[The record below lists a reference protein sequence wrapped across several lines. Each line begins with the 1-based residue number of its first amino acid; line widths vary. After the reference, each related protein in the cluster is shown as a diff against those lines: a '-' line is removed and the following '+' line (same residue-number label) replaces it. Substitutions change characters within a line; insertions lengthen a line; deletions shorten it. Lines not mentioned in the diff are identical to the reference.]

1 MFVLYNLIVI
11 DDHKMLMEMI
21 SETLNTRG
29 FNVVASSGDAKDSI
43 SLCEKFKPDLILMDI
58 CTENNSSG
66 LAYSKIIKENFP
78 SVKIVLMTG
87 VPDLTF
93 IDKAKD
99 NNVDSFIYKNI
110 SSDSLISTIQ
120 NTLDGYS
127 LYPNANNPKANIPD
141 ILKNLTDTELNVL
154 TEYCKTLDRDEVV
167 KRLGISVR
175 TLKSHISSIYKK
187 TGYDNL
193 AKLAIYCVGNGL
205 IVPNLEAP
213 KE

>member
-1 MFVLYNLIVI
+1 MYNIIVI
-11 DDHKMLMEMI
+11 DDHKMLREMI

-78 SVKIVLMTG
+78 SVKIILMTG

-93 IDKAKD
+93 IDKAKN

-120 NTLDGYS
+120 NTIDGYS

-141 ILKNLTDTELNVL
+141 VLKDLTDTELNVL

-175 TLKSHISSIYKK
+175 TLKSHISSIYEK
-187 TGYDNL
+187 TGYNNL

-205 IVPNLEAP
+205 IVPNLETP

>member
-1 MFVLYNLIVI
+1 MYNIIVI
-11 DDHKMLMEMI
+11 DDHKMLREMI
-21 SETLNTRG
+21 AETLSTRG
-29 FNVVASSGDAKDSI
+29 FNVVATSGDAKNSV

-78 SVKIVLMTG
+78 SVKIILMTG

-93 IDKAKD
+93 IDKAKV

-110 SSDSLISTIQ
+110 SSNSLITTIQ
-120 NTLDGYS
+120 NTIDGYS
-127 LYPNANNPKANIPD
+127 LYPNSNSPKSNISD
-141 ILKNLTDTELNVL
+141 VLKNLTDTELSVL
-154 TEYCKTLDRDEVV
+154 TEYCKTLDRNEVV

-175 TLKSHISSIYKK
+175 TLKSHISSIYGK

>member
-1 MFVLYNLIVI
+1 MYNIIVI
-11 DDHKMLMEMI
+11 DDHKMLREMI

-29 FNVVASSGDAKDSI
+29 FNVIASSGDAKDSI

-78 SVKIVLMTG
+78 SVKIILMTG

-93 IDKAKD
+93 IDKAKA

-110 SSDSLISTIQ
+110 SSNSLITTIQ
-120 NTLDGYS
+120 NTIDGYS
-127 LYPNANNPKANIPD
+127 LYPTSNSPKSNIPD
-141 ILKNLTDTELNVL
+141 VLKDLTDIELSIL

-167 KRLGISVR
+167 KKLGISVR
-175 TLKSHISSIYKK
+175 TLKSHISSIYEK
-187 TGYDNL
+187 TGYNNL

-205 IVPNLEAP
+205 IVPNLETP

>member
-1 MFVLYNLIVI
+1 MYNIIVI
-11 DDHKMLMEMI
+11 DDHKMLREMI
-21 SETLNTRG
+21 SETLNTKG
-29 FNVVASSGDAKDSI
+29 FNVVASSGDAKDAI

-78 SVKIVLMTG
+78 SVKIILMTG

-120 NTLDGYS
+120 NTIDGYS

-141 ILKNLTDTELNVL
+141 VLKNLTDTELNVL

-167 KRLGISVR
+167 KKLGISVR
-175 TLKSHISSIYKK
+175 TLKSHISSIYEK
-187 TGYDNL
+187 TGYNNL

-205 IVPNLEAP
+205 IVPNLETP

>member
-1 MFVLYNLIVI
+1 MYNIIVI
-11 DDHKMLMEMI
+11 DDHKMLREMI

-29 FNVVASSGDAKDSI
+29 FNVIASSGDAKDSV

-78 SVKIVLMTG
+78 SVKIILMTG

-93 IDKAKD
+93 IDKAKA
-99 NNVDSFIYKNI
+99 NNVDSFIYKNK
-110 SSDSLISTIQ
+110 S
-120 NTLDGYS
+120 
-127 LYPNANNPKANIPD
+127 NIPD
-141 ILKNLTDTELNVL
+141 VLRDLTDTELGVL

-167 KRLGISVR
+167 KKLGISVR
-175 TLKSHISSIYKK
+175 TLKSHISSIYEK
-187 TGYDNL
+187 TGYNNL

-205 IVPNLEAP
+205 IVPNLETP
-213 KE
+213 NE

>member
-1 MFVLYNLIVI
+1 
-11 DDHKMLMEMI
+11 
-21 SETLNTRG
+21 
-29 FNVVASSGDAKDSI
+29 
-43 SLCEKFKPDLILMDI
+43 MDI

-78 SVKIVLMTG
+78 SVKIILMTG

-93 IDKAKD
+93 IDKAKA

-110 SSDSLISTIQ
+110 SSDSLITTIQ
-120 NTLDGYS
+120 NTIDGYS
-127 LYPNANNPKANIPD
+127 LYPSSNSPKSNIPD
-141 ILKNLTDTELNVL
+141 VLKDLTDTELGVL

-167 KRLGISVR
+167 KKLGISVR
-175 TLKSHISSIYKK
+175 TLKSHISSIYEK
-187 TGYDNL
+187 TGYNNL

-205 IVPNLEAP
+205 IVPTLETP

>member
-1 MFVLYNLIVI
+1 MYNIIVI
-11 DDHKMLMEMI
+11 DDHKMLREMI

-29 FNVVASSGDAKDSI
+29 FNVVASSGDAKDSV

-120 NTLDGYS
+120 NTIDGYS

-141 ILKNLTDTELNVL
+141 VLKNLTDTELNVL
-154 TEYCKTLDRDEVV
+154 TEYCKTLDRDDVV
-167 KRLGISVR
+167 KKLGISVR
-175 TLKSHISSIYKK
+175 TLKSHIASIYEK
-187 TGYDNL
+187 TGYNNL

>member
-1 MFVLYNLIVI
+1 MYNIIVI
-11 DDHKMLMEMI
+11 DDHKMLREMI
-21 SETLNTRG
+21 AETLSTRG
-29 FNVVASSGDAKDSI
+29 FYVVATSGDAKNSV

-78 SVKIVLMTG
+78 SVKIILMTG

-93 IDKAKD
+93 IDKAKA

-120 NTLDGYS
+120 NTIDGYS

-141 ILKNLTDTELNVL
+141 VLKNLTDTELNVL
-154 TEYCKTLDRDEVV
+154 TEYCKTLDRDEVI
-167 KRLGISVR
+167 KKLGISVR
-175 TLKSHISSIYKK
+175 TLKSHISSIYEK
-187 TGYDNL
+187 TGYNNL

-205 IVPNLEAP
+205 IVPNLETP
-213 KE
+213 NE

>member
-1 MFVLYNLIVI
+1 MYNIIVI
-11 DDHKMLMEMI
+11 DDHKMLREMI

-29 FNVVASSGDAKDSI
+29 FNVVASAGDAKDTI
-43 SLCEKFKPDLILMDI
+43 SLCEKFKPDLVLMDI

-78 SVKIVLMTG
+78 SVKIILMTG

-93 IDKAKD
+93 IDNAKA

-120 NTLDGYS
+120 NTIDGYS
-127 LYPNANNPKANIPD
+127 LYPNANNPKTNIPD
-141 ILKNLTDTELNVL
+141 VLKDLTDTELNIL
-154 TEYCKTLDRDEVV
+154 TEYCKTLDRNAVV
-167 KRLGISVR
+167 KKLGISVR
-175 TLKSHISSIYKK
+175 TLKSHISSIYEK
-187 TGYDNL
+187 TGYNNL

-205 IVPNLEAP
+205 IVPNLETP
-213 KE
+213 TE

>member
-1 MFVLYNLIVI
+1 MYNIIVI
-11 DDHKMLMEMI
+11 DDHKMLREMI

-29 FNVVASSGDAKDSI
+29 FNVVASSGDAKESV
-43 SLCEKFKPDLILMDI
+43 SLCENFKPDLILMDI

-78 SVKIVLMTG
+78 SVKIILMTG

-93 IDKAKD
+93 IDKAKA

-110 SSDSLISTIQ
+110 SSDSLINTIQ
-120 NTLDGYS
+120 NTIDGYS

-141 ILKNLTDTELNVL
+141 VLKNLTDTELNVL
-154 TEYCKTLDRDEVV
+154 TEYCKTLDRNEVV
-167 KRLGISVR
+167 KKLGISVR
-175 TLKSHISSIYKK
+175 TLKSHISSIYEK
-187 TGYDNL
+187 TGYNNL
-193 AKLAIYCVGNGL
+193 AKLAIYCVSNGL
-205 IVPNLEAP
+205 IVPNLETP

>member
-1 MFVLYNLIVI
+1 MYNIIVI
-11 DDHKMLMEMI
+11 DDHKMLREMI

-29 FNVVASSGDAKDSI
+29 FNVVASSGDAKDAI

-78 SVKIVLMTG
+78 SVKIILMTG

-120 NTLDGYS
+120 NTIDGYS

-141 ILKNLTDTELNVL
+141 VLKNLTDTELNVL

-167 KRLGISVR
+167 KKLGISVR
-175 TLKSHISSIYKK
+175 TLKSHISSIYEK
-187 TGYDNL
+187 TGYNNL

-205 IVPNLEAP
+205 IVPNLETP

>member
-1 MFVLYNLIVI
+1 MYNIIVI
-11 DDHKMLMEMI
+11 DDHKMLREMI
-21 SETLNTRG
+21 AETLSTRG
-29 FNVVASSGDAKDSI
+29 FNVVATSGDAKNSV

-78 SVKIVLMTG
+78 NVKIILMTG

-93 IDKAKD
+93 IDKAKA

-110 SSDSLISTIQ
+110 SSNSLITTIQ
-120 NTLDGYS
+120 NTIDGYS
-127 LYPNANNPKANIPD
+127 LYPNSNSPKSNISD
-141 ILKNLTDTELNVL
+141 VLKDLTDTELSVL
-154 TEYCKTLDRDEVV
+154 TEYCKTLDRNEVV

-175 TLKSHISSIYKK
+175 TLKSHISSIYRK

>member
-1 MFVLYNLIVI
+1 MYNIIVI
-11 DDHKMLMEMI
+11 DDHKMLREMI
-21 SETLNTRG
+21 SETLNARG
-29 FNVVASSGDAKDSI
+29 FKVIASSGDAKASV

-78 SVKIVLMTG
+78 SVKIILMTG

-93 IDKAKD
+93 IDKAKA

-120 NTLDGYS
+120 NTIDGYS

-141 ILKNLTDTELNVL
+141 ILKNLTDTELNIL
-154 TEYCKTLDRDEVV
+154 TEYCKTLDRDEVA
-167 KRLGISVR
+167 KKLGISVR
-175 TLKSHISSIYKK
+175 TLKSHISSTYEK
-187 TGYDNL
+187 TGYNNL

-205 IVPNLEAP
+205 IVPNLETP
-213 KE
+213 NE

>member
-1 MFVLYNLIVI
+1 MYNIIVI
-11 DDHKMLMEMI
+11 DDHKMLREMI
-21 SETLNTRG
+21 AETLSTRG
-29 FNVVASSGDAKDSI
+29 FYVVATSGDAKNSV
-43 SLCEKFKPDLILMDI
+43 SLCEKFKPDLILMDN

-78 SVKIVLMTG
+78 SVKIILMTG

-93 IDKAKD
+93 IDKAKA

-110 SSDSLISTIQ
+110 SSNSLITTIQ
-120 NTLDGYS
+120 NTIDGYS
-127 LYPNANNPKANIPD
+127 LYPNSNSPKSNISD
-141 ILKNLTDTELNVL
+141 VLKDLTDTELSVL
-154 TEYCKTLDRDEVV
+154 TEYCKTLDRNEVV

-175 TLKSHISSIYKK
+175 TLKSHISSIYGK

>member
-1 MFVLYNLIVI
+1 MYNIIVI
-11 DDHKMLMEMI
+11 DDHKMLREMI

-29 FNVVASSGDAKDSI
+29 FNVIASSGDAKDSI

-78 SVKIVLMTG
+78 SVKIILMTG

-93 IDKAKD
+93 ID
-99 NNVDSFIYKNI
+99 NKNI
-110 SSDSLISTIQ
+110 SSNSLITTIQ
-120 NTLDGYS
+120 NTIDGYS
-127 LYPNANNPKANIPD
+127 LYPSSNSPKSNIPD
-141 ILKNLTDTELNVL
+141 VLKDLTDTELSLL

-167 KRLGISVR
+167 KKLGISVR
-175 TLKSHISSIYKK
+175 TLKSHISSIYEK
-187 TGYDNL
+187 TGYNNL

-205 IVPNLEAP
+205 IVPNLETP
-213 KE
+213 NE